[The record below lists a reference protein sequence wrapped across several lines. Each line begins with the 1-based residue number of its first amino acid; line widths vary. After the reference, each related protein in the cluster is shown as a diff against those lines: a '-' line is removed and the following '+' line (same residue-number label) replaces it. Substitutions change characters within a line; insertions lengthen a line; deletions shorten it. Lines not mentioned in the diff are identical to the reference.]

1 MYTVS
6 CDEVINGSFA
16 AEVET
21 NAIPDDLR
29 SISLRILSTRESTF
43 ATIRLRHRKTKNNGS
58 AKASLVMI
66 FKLAQSAAK
75 GWRKLR
81 GHQHIPEL
89 IKGVRFIDGVIEQ
102 SVDELKSSTTKSPTT
117 HTEIVA

>member
-1 MYTVS
+1 VLLTFY
-6 CDEVINGSFA
+6 DFP
-16 AEVET
+16 AENWCHIRTT
-21 NAIPDDLR
+21 NPI
-29 SISLRILSTRESTF
+29 ESTF
-43 ATIRLRHRKTKNNGS
+43 ATIRLRHRRTKNNGS

-89 IKGVRFIDGVIEQ
+89 MRGIRFIDGINEHSVNEQ
-102 SVDELKSSTTKSPTT
+102 KNSNNKTPAT

>member
-1 MYTVS
+1 NRKHLYDNPNS
-6 CDEVINGSFA
+6 PSKDEEQRQCKGL
-16 AEVET
+16 T
-21 NAIPDDLR
+21 
-29 SISLRILSTRESTF
+29 
-43 ATIRLRHRKTKNNGS
+43 
-58 AKASLVMI
+58 VMI

-89 IKGVRFIDGVIEQ
+89 KRGGRFIDGINEHSVNEQ
-102 SVDELKSSTTKSPTT
+102 KNSNNKTPAT

>member
-1 MYTVS
+1 VVREIIRT
-6 CDEVINGSFA
+6 
-16 AEVET
+16 T
-21 NAIPDDLR
+21 NPI
-29 SISLRILSTRESTF
+29 ESTF
-43 ATIRLRHRKTKNNGS
+43 ARIRLRHRKTKNNGS

-89 IKGVRFIDGVIEQ
+89 IRGVRFIDGVIEQ
-102 SVDELKSSTTKSPTT
+102 SADELKSSATNSPTT